1 MKYKIKIPRGEGWKR
16 LESLIQYQADNFKDF
31 ELREAKM
38 ISRDIKTDPSLTE
51 QEKEEMKEQVREI
64 LKVIGDFTSLS
75 KRLQE
80 GIEIEATEDE
90 FTTFLDC
97 VKRQLELSEGRLE
110 DFREDA
116 FGWGKD
122 KCQILID
129 DETIFYNEMTK
140 FYKEN
145 AGT

>member
-1 MKYKIKIPRGEGWKR
+1 MKKIKIPRGEGWRR
-16 LESLIQYQADNFKDF
+16 LESLIQYQADNFEDF
-31 ELREAKM
+31 ELREAKR
-38 ISRDIKTDPSLTE
+38 ISRDIKTDSSLTE
-51 QEKEEMKEQVREI
+51 KEKEEMRKRVREI
-64 LKVIGDFTSLS
+64 LKVVGDFISLA
-75 KRLQE
+75 KRVQE

-90 FTTFLDC
+90 FTIFLDC
-97 VKRQLELSEGRLE
+97 VKCQLDLSECRLE

-129 DETIFYNEMTK
+129 DETIFTNEMTK

>member
-1 MKYKIKIPRGEGWKR
+1 MKKIKIPRGEGWKR
-16 LESLIQYQADNFKDF
+16 LESLIRYQADNFEDF

-38 ISRDIKTDPSLTE
+38 ISRDIKTDSSLTE

-64 LKVIGDFTSLS
+64 LKVIGDFTSLA
-75 KRLQE
+75 KRVQE

-110 DFREDA
+110 DFREDR
-116 FGWGKD
+116 FGRGKSR
-122 KCQILID
+122 CQILID
-129 DETIFYNEMTK
+129 DETIFHTEMTN
-140 FYKEN
+140 FYKTLE
-145 AGT
+145 A

>member
-1 MKYKIKIPRGEGWKR
+1 MKKIKIPRGEGWRR
-16 LESLIQYQADNFKDF
+16 LESLIQYQVDNFEDF
-31 ELREAKM
+31 ELKEARM
-38 ISRDIKTDPSLTE
+38 ISRHIKTDSSLTE
-51 QEKEEMKEQVREI
+51 QEKEERKKQVREL
-64 LKVIGDFTSLS
+64 LKVVGDFTSLA
-75 KRLQE
+75 KRIQE
-80 GIEIEATEDE
+80 GIEVEATEDE

-97 VKRQLELSEGRLE
+97 VKRQLESSEDRLS

-140 FYKEN
+140 FYKES

>member
-38 ISRDIKTDPSLTE
+38 ISRDIKTDSSLTE

-64 LKVIGDFTSLS
+64 LKVIGDFTSLA
-75 KRLQE
+75 KRVQE

-129 DETIFYNEMTK
+129 DETIFHDEMTK
-140 FYKEN
+140 FYEEN

>member
-16 LESLIQYQADNFKDF
+16 LESLIRYQADNFEDF

-38 ISRDIKTDPSLTE
+38 ISRDIKTDSSLTE
-51 QEKEEMKEQVREI
+51 QEKEEMKEEVREI
-64 LKVIGDFTSLS
+64 LKFVGDFTSLA

-90 FTTFLDC
+90 FTTLLDC

-110 DFREDA
+110 DFMEDA

-122 KCQILID
+122 KCQTLID

-145 AGT
+145 DRK

>member
-1 MKYKIKIPRGEGWKR
+1 MKKIKIPRGEGWRR
-16 LESLIQYQADNFKDF
+16 LESLIQYQVDNFEDF
-31 ELREAKM
+31 ELKEART
-38 ISRDIKTDPSLTE
+38 ISRYIKTDPNLTE
-51 QEKEEMKEQVREI
+51 EEKEGRREQVREI
-64 LKVIGDFTSLS
+64 LKVVGDFTSLA
-75 KRLQE
+75 KRVQE
-80 GIEIEATEDE
+80 GSEIEATEDE

-97 VKRQLELSEGRLE
+97 VKRQIELSEDRLS

-122 KCQILID
+122 ACKTLIN
-129 DETIFYNEMTK
+129 DETIFHNEMTK